1 MKLCRFELKAEPGV
15 IRSGMVYSGKIYE
28 TSGAEAIAVHEAEA
42 VRPLMPIPNAPSLRV
57 FRSDLQPG
65 IIPGMDSE
73 DPYYFYANPT
83 ALAGASQ
90 ILNHPE
96 TLSEI
101 SVEPYLAAVVVTD
114 AYQID
119 VETADDVI
127 LGFTMILLMVSH
139 SAEREERRIGLIGRS
154 HDLGGV
160 LGPVVTTPDELEES
174 LLDGEK
180 GRTYA
185 LEAIIRVNGVE
196 RARGNTENL
205 PYSFA
210 QAISSASQNSPIR
223 AGDLIAFGP
232 LVDPEDP
239 ILLDPGDEV
248 QLAVEK
254 LGALSLKISRS

>member
-1 MKLCRFELKAEPGV
+1 VKLCRFELKAEPGV

-42 VRPLMPIPNAPSLRV
+42 VRPLMPIPNPPSLRI

-65 IIPGMDSE
+65 IIPGIDLE

-90 ILNHPE
+90 ILNHPA

-101 SVEPYLAAVVVTD
+101 SVEPYLAAVLVTD
-114 AYQID
+114 GYQID
-119 VETADDVI
+119 LETADEVI
-127 LGFTMILLMVSH
+127 LGFTMILLLTSQT
-139 SAEREERRIGLIGRS
+139 AEREERRIGAIGRS

-174 LLDGEK
+174 LLDGDT
-180 GRTYA
+180 GRTYG
-185 LEAIIRVNGVE
+185 LEAILRINGVE
-196 RARGNTENL
+196 RARGNTESL
-205 PYSFA
+205 PFSFA
-210 QAISSASQNSPIR
+210 QAISAASNNSPIR

-232 LVDPEDP
+232 LVHSDTP

-254 LGALSLKISRS
+254 LGALSLKISTT